1 MKMRC
6 VSASLCEYSC
16 ALVLVCVSI
25 TLWFLKRK
33 NVWTNVKMRCVST
46 SLCEYYLVVLEEEER
61 LDECEDE
68 VR

>member
-1 MKMRC
+1 M
-6 VSASLCEYSC
+6 
-16 ALVLVCVSI
+16 LVCVSI

-46 SLCEYYLVVLEEEER
+46 SLCEYYLVVLEEEEG